1 MKIPYRKA
9 YSMINKK
16 LKWLF
21 VISWMVLIFWFSS
34 MPASVSDEKSH
45 FVIYVFNLLGLNLNG
60 MFGDLANFIVRK
72 CAHFSEYFIFYL
84 FLYNAYRDNFSKKK
98 ALILSLAS
106 VFLYACTDEF
116 HQLFVPGREGR
127 LRDVLIDTTGG
138 TLSMIVCYFLLSPTK
153 KDLLL

>member
-1 MKIPYRKA
+1 
-9 YSMINKK
+9 MINKK
-16 LKWLF
+16 LKWLL
-21 VISWMVLIFWFSS
+21 VIAWIVLIFWFSS
-34 MPASVSDEKSH
+34 MPASISDEKSH

-84 FLYNAYRDNFSKKK
+84 FLYNSYIDNFSKKK

-106 VFLYACTDEF
+106 VFFYACTDEF

-127 LRDVLIDTTGG
+127 FRDVLIDTAGG
-138 TLSMIVCYFLLSPTK
+138 ALSMVLCYIFVPHK
-153 KDLLL
+153 KASAL

>member
-21 VISWMVLIFWFSS
+21 VIAWMVLIFWFSS

-116 HQLFVPGREGR
+116 HQLFVPGREAR
-127 LRDVLIDTTGG
+127 LRDVLIDTAGG
-138 TLSMIVCYFLLSPTK
+138 TLSMVVCYFVGTHK
-153 KDLLL
+153 KRSAL

>member
-1 MKIPYRKA
+1 
-9 YSMINKK
+9 MINKR

-21 VISWMVLIFWFSS
+21 VIAWMVLIFWFSS

-45 FVIYVFNLLGLNLNG
+45 LVIYVFNLLGLNLNG

-116 HQLFVPGREGR
+116 HQLFVPGREAR
-127 LRDVLIDTTGG
+127 LRDVLIDTAGG
-138 TLSMIVCYFLLSPTK
+138 TLSMVVCYFVCHIQKNICSLK
-153 KDLLL
+153 KSSDKFK